1 MATFFINDE
10 PEAFFAPFGPGMG
23 KMKLSHEYVNEMNKL
38 VDELPSREEPL
49 KDFSDNLV
57 GKVDQELLFDERMK
71 SMFLEETRNFI
82 SKYAHWMEWRN
93 SLGARKLDS
102 DKHKYGIQYVSGWLV
117 RQREGEYNPIH
128 IHTGCKLSC
137 VGYLSLPEGIDLEWE
152 LDYQDHHPANG
163 HIQFAHGTPSNWSTT
178 NFMVKPKVGD
188 FFLFPSDLFHCV
200 YPFKTPGERRSFS
213 VNLNF
218 LEMAKDVE

>member
-1 MATFFINDE
+1 MATFFDNQDKE
-10 PEAFFAPFGPGMG
+10 KFFAPFGPGIG
-23 KMKLSHEYVNEMNKL
+23 KIQLSASYVNKMNKIIDDL
-38 VDELPSREEPL
+38 SKREEPL

-57 GKVDQELLFDERMK
+57 GKVDEELLFDDHMK
-71 SMFLEETRNFI
+71 EIFLEETRNFI
-82 SKYAHWMEWRN
+82 SKYAQWMEFRN

-102 DKHKYGIQYVSGWLV
+102 TNNRYGIQFISGWVV

-137 VGYLSLPEGIDLEWE
+137 VGYLSLPEGIEKEWE
-152 LDYQDHHPANG
+152 EDYKDHHPSHG
-163 HIQFAHGTPSNWSTT
+163 HIQFVHGTPSNWSTT
-178 NFMVKPKVGD
+178 NFMVKPQIGD

-200 YPFKTPGERRSFS
+200 YPFYTPGERRSFS

-218 LEMAKDVE
+218 LEMPENG